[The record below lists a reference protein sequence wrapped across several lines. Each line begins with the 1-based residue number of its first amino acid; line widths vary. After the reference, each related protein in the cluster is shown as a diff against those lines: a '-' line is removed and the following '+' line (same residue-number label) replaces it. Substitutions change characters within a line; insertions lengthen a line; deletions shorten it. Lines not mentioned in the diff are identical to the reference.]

1 MTAFGAVTHDCIV
14 VIGLLRVNH
23 TKSLVCYM
31 YRIEIC
37 LTGSKLSWEVSFYN
51 YVAYVC
57 KKIKLRLHFL
67 EKTQDEVHIFL
78 RLLQH
83 LFLPHH
89 ILPLGVLHIHQNITN
104 HSNQKQT

>member
-37 LTGSKLSWEVSFYN
+37 LTGSKLSCEVSFYN

-57 KKIKLRLHFL
+57 KKIKLSLHFFG
-67 EKTQDEVHIFL
+67 KDSRRSTYFL
-78 RLLQH
+78 A
-83 LFLPHH
+83 
-89 ILPLGVLHIHQNITN
+89 PLTALISATS
-104 HSNQKQT
+104 HSALGGFTYSSEHN